1 MDGETF
7 LLIDG
12 DKVGETIDL
21 FVLRNDLE
29 GLARFTH
36 ALDAAV
42 ARIAGLA
49 RAMGGR
55 VHMAGGDNVLACLPD
70 AEAFLARLPE
80 AVAGT
85 PCTFSV
91 GIGLDARHAHDAL
104 LVAKAGMAG
113 SIARASGDGADVTFV
128 RQAPGGAWLPAS

>member
-1 MDGETF
+1 MVGDAY

-21 FVLRNDLE
+21 FVLQNDLE
-29 GLARFTH
+29 GLARFTD

-42 ARIAGLA
+42 ARIADLA
-49 RAMGGR
+49 RSMGGS
-55 VHMAGGDNVLACLPD
+55 VHMAGGDNVLARLPD
-70 AEAFLARLPE
+70 AEAFLARLPD

-104 LVAKAGMAG
+104 LVAKAGAAG
-113 SIARASGDGADVTFV
+113 SIVRASGDGADVTFLA
-128 RQAPGGAWLPAS
+128 QAPDGAWVSA